1 MAKKPP
7 VAPKGKADQAPETK
21 TYLVGHTPILLDGER
36 YESGEPIELTEA
48 QAHGLDVRPAP
59 TEQPQE

>member
-7 VAPKGKADQAPETK
+7 AAPKRGADQAPETQ
-21 TYLVGHTPILLDGER
+21 TYLVGHTPILLDGDR

-48 QAHGLDVRPAP
+48 QAKGLDVRPVP
-59 TEQPQE
+59 TDKPQE